1 MKPNGNEPA
10 AVQAD
15 QVWFSYRNHD
25 WVLKNISLS
34 IPPGAHTVIMGPSGS
49 GKTTLLRV
57 LAGITKPGKG
67 HVAVFGQS
75 THELE
80 LRELSSLVG
89 YIPQQL
95 GLVRNL
101 TALENVL
108 MGALGRLFGGKTLLG
123 LFPPADVEKAR
134 EALDMMGIAHKA
146 AEPVFCLSGGERQRV
161 AIARTLLQHPR
172 VVLADEFA
180 SDLDLALASE
190 ILARVRRAAEKENI
204 TFIMSMHRIGLAR
217 QFGDDVLALSNGA
230 IVPGFIGNEILETG
244 PLEATL

>member
-1 MKPNGNEPA
+1 LTPNGNQPV

-25 WVLKNISLS
+25 WVLKDISLS
-34 IPPGAHTVIMGPSGS
+34 IPPGKHTVIMGPSGM

-57 LAGITKPGKG
+57 IAGIAKPGKG
-67 HVAVFGQS
+67 HVTVFGQS
-75 THELE
+75 PHELDP
-80 LRELSSLVG
+80 RELSSLVG

-123 LFPPADVEKAR
+123 LFPSDEAEKAR

-146 AEPVFCLSGGERQRV
+146 GESVFCLSGGERQRV

-172 VVLADEFA
+172 VVIADEFA

-190 ILARVRRAAEKENI
+190 ILARIRRAAEQEHI

-217 QFGDDVLALSNGA
+217 QFGDEVLALRDGE
-230 IVPGFIGNEILETG
+230 IVPGFIGNEILETRQA
-244 PLEATL
+244 EDRQ